1 MRWISIYIIFL
12 TLVACNGETNHSHDP
27 VIASAGNRSLYLS
40 DIKKLIPAGSSIED
54 STLISNQFIDGWIR
68 KSILLKEAA
77 SSLGPQLNI
86 DQLVKD
92 YRESLLI
99 YNYEKKL
106 VEEQLDTIVTRPQK
120 EAFYHQ
126 NNETYKIV
134 NPILKGIYIIVPSN
148 YQGLNGFKRNWIRQD
163 KNEILDFII
172 NNNLTASLNDSIWV
186 TFEAFKNQLPQGLFS
201 DDQYRSKKPVD
212 KVSDGKQYFVKVD
225 EFLDIGEIAPLDY
238 IEDKV
243 EKVILYNRKI
253 KLLKN
258 IKEQLY
264 QKELQL
270 NRIKINRYPD

>member
-1 MRWISIYIIFL
+1 MRWITIYIIFL
-12 TLVACNGETNHSHDP
+12 ILVSCNGDSNNSQDP
-27 VIASAGNRSLYLS
+27 MIASAGNRNLFLS
-40 DIKKLIPAGSSIED
+40 DIKELIPEGSSIED
-54 STLISNQFIDGWIR
+54 STLIANQFIDGWIR

-77 SSLGPQLNI
+77 SSLGPQI
-86 DQLVKD
+86 DIDKLVRD

-106 VEEQLDTIVTRPQK
+106 VEEQLDTIVTKEQK
-120 EAFYHQ
+120 EAFYNQ
-126 NNETYKIV
+126 NRETYKVV
-134 NPILKGIYIIVPSN
+134 NPILKGSYIIIPSN
-148 YQGLNGFKRNWIRQD
+148 FRGLTGFKRNWIRQNKD
-163 KNEILDFII
+163 EIYDFAT

-186 TFEAFKNQLPQGLFS
+186 TFESFKNQLPEDIFT
-201 DDQYRSKKPVD
+201 DDQFRSENPID
-212 KVSDGKQYFVKVD
+212 KVNDGNQYFVKVE

-270 NRIKINRYPD
+270 NRIKINR

>member
-1 MRWISIYIIFL
+1 MRWNTIYIILL
-12 TLVACNGETNHSHDP
+12 TLVACNGKPNKTTDP
-27 VIASAGNRSLYLS
+27 LIASAGNRNLYLS
-40 DIKKLIPAGSSIED
+40 DIKELIPEGSTAED
-54 STLISNQFIDGWIR
+54 SSLIANQFIDGWIR

-77 SSLGPQLNI
+77 SSLGPQIDI

-106 VEEQLDTIVTRPQK
+106 VEEQLDTIVTIEQK
-120 EAFYHQ
+120 EAFYNQ
-126 NNETYKIV
+126 NRETYKIV
-134 NPILKGIYIIVPSN
+134 NPILKGSYIIVPSN
-148 YQGLNGFKRNWIRQD
+148 FQGLTGFKRNWIRQNKD
-163 KNEILDFII
+163 EIYDFAT
-172 NNNLTASLNDSIWV
+172 NNNLTASLNDSIWI
-186 TFEAFKNQLPQGLFS
+186 TFATFKNQLPEDIFT
-201 DDQYRSKKPVD
+201 DDQYRSENPID
-212 KVSDGKQYFVKVD
+212 KVSDGKQYFVKVE

-270 NRIKINRYPD
+270 NRVKINR